1 MDPLVR
7 SALWVQQVVT
17 RSSGLALSFALSGY
31 LVYWAVDPPPLV
43 WNVAAV
49 LLLAGALGYRLLK
62 RLRSLSSNETTRLDL
77 ELFTLLVVLAYGSI
91 LHTPGGLDGPYY
103 PAVYALVM
111 ICASFARPLAAVG
124 TIAFAVLV
132 EAALNFIAWG
142 GRETDRLIPHAVL
155 LGVFAFLNMLVFR
168 AEIARIRALSRQR
181 IETELRKMKDAARS
195 YRLIGAPA
203 TAGERG
209 SVPAPDA
216 EERLLRSGVDEIHQ
230 AVEFAL
236 ILLCRTLGL
245 RTALLLGLDAT
256 GSQLHIQELSS
267 TEDAIA
273 SGPFSAR
280 DGIFGAAL
288 AKGSLLA
295 IAGPKAGAHVPYYS
309 RKPAIGAVCAT
320 PLLDHGNARGLL
332 VVDRE
337 SREPFS
343 AEEEETLRS
352 AAHFVLRAIEN
363 ERVFVQLDRAKVE
376 QGKLYRAANA
386 LASATTEAQVIEAGV
401 GGAREFAAFDF
412 AVVTLFDKNLGE
424 HEICAVSGE
433 GSEAL
438 VGQRFKHNS
447 GLVSMV
453 VANRHVLPYRGDY
466 DPSRQT
472 VFTRR
477 LNPPAMPS
485 LLVLPLLVHDR
496 ALGTLVLGSN
506 RRGAF
511 GDSVRP
517 TLEVLASHVAV
528 SLANARML
536 KRLEELATMDGLT
549 GLFNKRALQEI
560 ATQKLKSA
568 QRFKKPLSLLVCDI
582 DHFKR
587 VNDTHGH
594 DVGDVVI
601 KGFADVLKRVK
612 RDTDAVGRFGGEE
625 FVIVCE
631 ETDERGAMLL
641 AERIRSELEATQF
654 HTELGPIKVTCSVG
668 AALFPLAGQTWEALF
683 KSTDEALYA
692 SKRGGRNRATL
703 WSSKHQGCAA

>member
-7 SALWVQQVVT
+7 SALWVQQVIT

-31 LVYWAVDPPPLV
+31 LIYWAVEPPPV
-43 WNVAAV
+43 GWNIAAV
-49 LLLAGALGYRLLK
+49 ALLGGSLCYRLLK
-62 RLRSLSSNETTRLDL
+62 RLRSSHEATRLDL
-77 ELFTLLVVLAYGSI
+77 ELFTHLVVLAYGGI

-111 ICASFARPLAAVG
+111 ICASFAKPAAAVG
-124 TIAFAVLV
+124 TIAFAVLM

-142 GRETDRLIPHAVL
+142 GSATDRLIPHAAL

-168 AEIARIRALSRQR
+168 AEISRIRTLSRQR

-195 YRLIGAPA
+195 YRLIGAP
-203 TAGERG
+203 TAPGERATL
-209 SVPAPDA
+209 SSPDA
-216 EERLLRSGVDEIHQ
+216 EDRLLRSGVDEIHQ

-256 GSQLHIQELSS
+256 GTQLHIQELSS

-273 SGPFSAR
+273 TGPFSAR
-280 DGIFGAAL
+280 DGIFGASL
-288 AKGSLLA
+288 AKGSLLT
-295 IAGPKAGAHVPYYS
+295 ISGPKAGAHVPYYT
-309 RKPAIGAVCAT
+309 RKPSIGAVCAT

-337 SREPFS
+337 SKEPFS

-363 ERVFVQLDRAKVE
+363 ERVFVQLDRAKQE
-376 QGKLYRAANA
+376 QGKLYRAAGA

-401 GGAREFAAFDF
+401 SGAREFAAFDF
-412 AVVTLFDKNLGE
+412 AVVTLFDKNSNE

-433 GSEAL
+433 GADAL
-438 VGQRFKHNS
+438 VGQRFKHNA

-453 VANRHVLPYRGDY
+453 VANRHALPYRGDY
-466 DPSRQT
+466 DPSHQT

-477 LNPPAMPS
+477 LNPPPMPS
-485 LLVLPLLVHDR
+485 LLVLPLSVHDR

-511 GDSVRP
+511 GDAVRP

-549 GLFNKRALQEI
+549 GLFNKRALQEV

-582 DHFKR
+582 DHFKK
-587 VNDTHGH
+587 VNDTYGH

-631 ETDERGAMLL
+631 ETDERGALL
-641 AERIRSELEATQF
+641 LGERIRSELEATQF

-668 AALFPLAGQTWEALF
+668 AALFPAAGQSWEALF

-692 SKRGGRNRATL
+692 SKRGGRNRVTL
-703 WSSKHQGCAA
+703 WTTKLQGAAA

>member
-1 MDPLVR
+1 MDPWVR
-7 SALWVQQVVT
+7 SALWVQQVIAK
-17 RSSGLALSFALSGY
+17 SSGLLLSFALGGY
-31 LVYWAVDPPPLV
+31 LVYWATEPPPAL
-43 WNVAAV
+43 WNLLAVV
-49 LLLAGALGYRLLK
+49 LLSGSLGYRLLK
-62 RLRSLSSNETTRLDL
+62 RLRSLAPEETTRLDL
-77 ELFTLLVVLAYGSI
+77 ELFTHLVVLAYGVI
-91 LHTPGGLDGPYY
+91 LHLPGGLDGPYY

-132 EAALNFIAWG
+132 EAALNFIAWSSHD
-142 GRETDRLIPHAVL
+142 TDRLIPHAAL

-181 IETELRKMKDAARS
+181 IETELRKMKEAARS
-195 YRLIGAPA
+195 YRLLGAPTA
-203 TAGERG
+203 AGERG
-209 SVPAPDA
+209 SVPSPDA
-216 EERLLRSGVDEIHQ
+216 EERLIRSGVDEIHQ

-236 ILLCRTLGL
+236 TLLCRTLGL

-256 GSQLHIQELSS
+256 GSQLSIQELCS
-267 TEDAIA
+267 TEDAI
-273 SGPFSAR
+273 SPGPFSAR
-280 DGIFGAAL
+280 DGIFGASL
-288 AKGSLLA
+288 ARGSLLA
-295 IAGPKAGAHVPYYS
+295 VAGPKAGAHVPYYS
-309 RKPAIGAVCAT
+309 RKPSIGAVCAT

-337 SREPFS
+337 AREPFTP
-343 AEEEETLRS
+343 EEEETLRA

-401 GGAREFAAFDF
+401 NGAREFAAFDF
-412 AVVTLFDKNLGE
+412 AVVTLFDKNSSE

-433 GSEAL
+433 GADAL

-453 VANRHVLPYRGDY
+453 VANRHALPYRGDY
-466 DPSRQT
+466 DPARQT

-477 LNPPAMPS
+477 LAPPAMPS

-506 RRGAF
+506 RRSAF

-536 KRLEELATMDGLT
+536 KRLEELATLDGLT
-549 GLFNKRALQEI
+549 GLFNKRALQEV
-560 ATQKLKSA
+560 AQQKLKSA

-587 VNDTHGH
+587 VNDTFGH

-601 KGFADVLKRVK
+601 RGFADVLKRVK

-631 ETDERGAMLL
+631 ETDERGALLL
-641 AERIRSELEATQF
+641 AERVRSELEATQF
-654 HTELGPIKVTCSVG
+654 HSELGPLKVTCSVG
-668 AALFPLAGQTWEALF
+668 VAPFPLGGQSWEALF

-692 SKRGGRNRATL
+692 SKRGGRNRVTV
-703 WSSKHQGCAA
+703 WSSKIAGCAA